1 MARLPHVTFTNL
13 YGPTETTIAS
23 SYYTV
28 PTCPEDDGVAIP
40 IGTPCAGEELLVL
53 SEKLRPV
60 SPGEVGDLYIRGVGL
75 SPGYWRDPEK
85 TRAAFIPNPMSSDPA
100 DRLYRTG
107 DLAKIGADGL
117 VYFLGRAD
125 SQIKSRGYR
134 IELGEIEA
142 ALNAMS
148 FLQECAVVA
157 IPTDGFE
164 GTVICC
170 AYVPRPAH
178 SVTPA
183 GVRKELAKVLPSPM
197 LPSRWMAFER
207 LPRNANGKFDRRQ
220 LQEAFVNDETVA
232 AGQP

>member
-1 MARLPHVTFTNL
+1 
-13 YGPTETTIAS
+13 
-23 SYYTV
+23 
-28 PTCPEDDGVAIP
+28 
-40 IGTPCAGEELLVL
+40 
-53 SEKLRPV
+53 
-60 SPGEVGDLYIRGVGL
+60 
-75 SPGYWRDPEK
+75 
-85 TRAAFIPNPMSSDPA
+85 
-100 DRLYRTG
+100 
-107 DLAKIGADGL
+107 
-117 VYFLGRAD
+117 
-125 SQIKSRGYR
+125 
-134 IELGEIEA
+134 
-142 ALNAMS
+142 
-148 FLQECAVVA
+148 VA